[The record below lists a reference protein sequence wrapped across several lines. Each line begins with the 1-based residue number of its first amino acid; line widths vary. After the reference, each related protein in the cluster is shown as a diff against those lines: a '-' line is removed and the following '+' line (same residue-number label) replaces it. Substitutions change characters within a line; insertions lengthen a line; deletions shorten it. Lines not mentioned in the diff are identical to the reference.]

1 MAISLLYSFE
11 EGPVGM
17 DSIWT
22 RFVYVLE
29 KSKFLIFWRKLE
41 GPLTGG
47 GGGSAL

>member
-1 MAISLLYSFE
+1 MAISLHYSFK

-29 KSKFLIFWRKLE
+29 KVNFWFSDENWKVH
-41 GPLTGG
+41 
-47 GGGSAL
+47 